1 MARTF
6 KVEITET
13 TPDCR
18 PSYPMTIEAPADSV
32 SALIQSLAA
41 LPVFSRDGVDLVRM
55 SREADAAESAA

>member
-6 KVEITET
+6 KIQITEI

-18 PSYPMTIEAPADSV
+18 PSYPMAIEAPADNV

-41 LPVFSRDGVDLVRM
+41 LPLFGRDGVDLVRM
-55 SREADAAESAA
+55 PREADAAESAA